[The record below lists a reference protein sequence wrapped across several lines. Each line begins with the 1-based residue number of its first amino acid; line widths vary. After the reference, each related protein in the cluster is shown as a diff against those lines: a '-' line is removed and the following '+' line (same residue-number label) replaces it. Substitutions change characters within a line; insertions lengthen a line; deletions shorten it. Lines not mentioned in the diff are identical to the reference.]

1 MILYNSRPKA
11 IDSNYDSMWFNT
23 IQEPHSDVPHVPIQS
38 TTSIP
43 SGTNDIH
50 NPLQTR
56 LVGDWKI
63 DKKPSDSQA
72 QGLLVGEDSVLLPGT
87 PLTIYTNVWNN
98 K

>member
-1 MILYNSRPKA
+1 MIQYDSRPKA
-11 IDSNYDSMWFNT
+11 SDSNYDSIQFNM
-23 IQEPHSDVPHVPIQS
+23 IQEPRSDIPHVPIQS

-56 LVGDWKI
+56 LVGDLKI
-63 DKKPSDSQA
+63 DKKHSDSQA
-72 QGLLVGEDSVLLPGT
+72 QGLLVGEDSVSLPGT
-87 PLTIYTNVWNN
+87 PLTIYTNVQNN

>member
-1 MILYNSRPKA
+1 M
-11 IDSNYDSMWFNT
+11 
-23 IQEPHSDVPHVPIQS
+23 IQEPRSDIPHVPIQS

-43 SGTNDIH
+43 SDTNDIH

-72 QGLLVGEDSVLLPGT
+72 QGLLVGEDFRAT
-87 PLTIYTNVWNN
+87 PKNTSNYLY
-98 K
+98 KHLKQ

>member
-1 MILYNSRPKA
+1 MILYDSRPKA
-11 IDSNYDSMWFNT
+11 GDSNYDSIQLNM
-23 IQEPHSDVPHVPIQS
+23 IQEPRSDVPHVLIQS

-63 DKKPSDSQA
+63 NKKPSDSQA
-72 QGLLVGEDSVLLPGT
+72 QGLLVGEDFRAAPKNTSNYLYKHL
-87 PLTIYTNVWNN
+87 
-98 K
+98 KQ

>member
-1 MILYNSRPKA
+1 MIQKPR
-11 IDSNYDSMWFNT
+11 
-23 IQEPHSDVPHVPIQS
+23 SDVPLVPHVPLVPIQS

-43 SGTNDIH
+43 SSTNDIH

-72 QGLLVGEDSVLLPGT
+72 QGLLVGEDFRAAPKNTSNYLYKRL
-87 PLTIYTNVWNN
+87 
-98 K
+98 KQ